1 MWAKIEVVHCDQK
14 IIYLPSTLAMNS
26 GPTIEI
32 IFGGK
37 STSASI
43 QYRDDLE
50 LPMENSFETPGI
62 IELSDKLRDE
72 LLIVESPVYKMKITD
87 SRIIFGPIIGLLL
100 GDATHRYNPIHMM
113 KYSDRFGIYHKIGGL
128 IYAFSPK
135 FINWRKHT
143 VYGLFYNNVTTS
155 WEYGCFP
162 LPEVIYRRDFHTDP
176 DLIKQLVKYT
186 EGRLFNSYRFTK
198 YELYDFIKLN
208 GELKKHLPPTEYSL
222 EFDQIKKF
230 INCHTKVILKPIHL
244 SRGRGICIIEKIA
257 SQYKVIDFRPKTP
270 IVYALYNDELLETFF
285 DVYQDLF
292 DKYLIQKYI
301 PLSTFDNSPFDIR
314 VVMQKGPNKK
324 WGCTGIECRVSNN
337 GYLTNISR
345 GGYALP
351 LGETLQK
358 AFTADMN
365 CCRNKSTNSVEI
377 SVCIWILLEN
387 ILPNSVWIL
396 LSIRIKNYGLLK
408 QMYSQ
413 ALKDLKKWIR
423 TLTFRYGILRC
434 FMPLHLPNSE
444 SKPSQF

>member
-1 MWAKIEVVHCDQK
+1 
-14 IIYLPSTLAMNS
+14 
-26 GPTIEI
+26 
-32 IFGGK
+32 
-37 STSASI
+37 
-43 QYRDDLE
+43 
-50 LPMENSFETPGI
+50 
-62 IELSDKLRDE
+62 
-72 LLIVESPVYKMKITD
+72 
-87 SRIIFGPIIGLLL
+87 
-100 GDATHRYNPIHMM
+100 M

-208 GELKKHLPPTEYSL
+208 GELKKHLPPTEYAL
-222 EFDQIKKF
+222 EFDQVKKF

-314 VVMQKGPNKK
+314 VVMQKGPNKE

-358 AFTADMN
+358 AFTADTELLSQQIDEL
-365 CCRNKSTNSVEI
+365 CRNLCLYLDTSGEHFAEFGLDIAIDTNKKLWLIEANVFPSFKGFKKMD
-377 SVCIWILLEN
+377 
-387 ILPNSVWIL
+387 PDTY
-396 LSIRIKNYGLLK
+396 LSIRYTPML
-408 QMYSQ
+408 YASS
-413 ALKDLKKWIR
+413 
-423 TLTFRYGILRC
+423 LT
-434 FMPLHLPNSE
+434 
-444 SKPSQF
+444 QFGE